1 MLHPQLMRT
10 TLVLFYLVILTF
22 TSSAQDTPRTDS
34 TKTVPPPADSLV
46 MLFPDAPLSIP
57 EGDTLNFQF
66 EASGGAGDYFFQ
78 IDNRGIESV
87 MMDSTG
93 RLTVIPDYTW
103 VRNYEKTK
111 DYTFR
116 VRVTDGAD
124 TVRRDLEI
132 LVNHTN
138 RPPVVKPLPVFFV
151 AYNTNNTYDLRGLSN
166 LIFDPDNDAFRFD
179 PQLSQLPQGLEFTPD
194 GHIEW
199 KPSIRQYNRLRKD
212 PLSLSFTVVDNEG
225 LRSEP
230 GQVRFAV
237 TQKDL
242 PPQITFF
249 PNETELTIR
258 ENETLNIKFFLSD
271 PNGENDIVSFDF
283 VSERKEVQETSLKP
297 VNEQINHYEFNWTPS
312 YDFKLEPDDTS
323 SFTIRFFVIDRSSQR
338 VEKTFRVRVK
348 DTENIQAKD
357 NMLYEQYRAALVR
370 AWDMIIQL
378 EQEEKELRKLYSK
391 ANKGKRNRAITTAS
405 LGAITGLSPLF
416 LQETAQEVTTGI
428 GGTTTLT
435 LGTLEASN
443 VIGKSPS
450 EIMQKLSDVIKKK
463 NELEVQGNLF
473 AGEYA
478 LVPDRRKERF
488 ANDLK
493 KLTLMLNLN
502 DIPLVE
508 LPANWK
514 NPKSATDRNLNKVF
528 PDYHADR

>member
-1 MLHPQLMRT
+1 MRT
-10 TLVLFYLVILTF
+10 TLVFLFLISLTF
-22 TSSAQDTPRTDS
+22 IATAQDTTRTDS
-34 TKTVPPPADSLV
+34 TARIAPNPDSLV
-46 MLFPDAPLSIP
+46 LQLPGSPLSIP
-57 EGDTLNFQF
+57 EGDTLKFQLT
-66 EASGGAGDYFFQ
+66 ASGGSENYSFQ
-78 IDNRGIESV
+78 IDNKGVESV
-87 MMDSTG
+87 KIDTTG
-93 RLTVIPDYTW
+93 LLTVTPDYTW

-111 DYTFR
+111 DYHFQVT
-116 VRVTDGAD
+116 VTDGVD
-124 TVRRDLEI
+124 TVSRELSF

-151 AYNTNNTYDLRGLSN
+151 AYNTRNTFELQGLSN
-166 LIFDPDNDAFRFD
+166 LIFDPDNDAFRFV
-179 PQLSQLPQGLEFTPD
+179 PKLEQLPQGLEFTPD
-194 GHIEW
+194 GKIEW
-199 KPSIRQYNRLRKD
+199 TPSVRQYNRLRKD
-212 PLSLSFTVVDNEG
+212 PLSLTFTVVDSEG
-225 LRSEP
+225 LSSEK
-230 GQVRFAV
+230 GKIRFAV

-249 PNETELTIR
+249 PDETELTIR

-283 VSERKEVQETSLKP
+283 VSERKEVQESSLKP
-297 VNEQINHYEFNWTPS
+297 VDEQINHYEFNWTPS
-312 YDFKLEPDDTS
+312 YDFKLEPGDTS

-357 NMLYEQYRAALVR
+357 DMMHEQYRAALIR
-370 AWDMIIQL
+370 AWDMIMQL
-378 EQEEKELRKLYSK
+378 EQEEKELRKLYQK
-391 ANKGKRNRAITTAS
+391 ANKGKRNRAIATAS

-416 LQETAQEVTTGI
+416 LQQTAQEVTTGI

-478 LVPDRRKERF
+478 LVPDRRKEQF
-488 ANDLK
+488 GDDLK
-493 KLTLMLNLN
+493 KLTMMLNLK

-514 NPKSATDRNLNKVF
+514 NPKRATDRNLNKVF